1 MTGGVR
7 RGAVVRRVAVR
18 APVVRA
24 GLWAVRGCGLGDGE
38 GRYASVRCGVGAE
51 GLVGIVRRGVVHRV
65 VAVRAPAVR
74 AEAWVTCRPGSA
86 SAEVRRTAVSQLV
99 AGAKRR
105 SLRRPVGGCSL
116 RRGTRD
122 VRGPGRAV
130 AGGELSQGLARCPVA
145 VEVRGPRRRAEGE
158 SWGAQLRTARCPRP
172 VLGRQH
178 AQGQP
183 DRAAVLR
190 EPQRQR
196 YGRGLPG
203 PEIGQCGRGGQGP
216 SVGEGELP
224 GGRQPGEPLEALL
237 VGDHDALVPVAPDAD
252 RRDLVVRRPGVVT
265 LVHRGVPWSGVHG
278 CGRSR
283 VARAPH
289 DLRVTLVGPGV
300 PWSGVHGCGRS
311 SLAHVPHDPWGMA
324 VRPGVPWSGVHGC
337 GRSSLAHVPHDPWGM
352 AVRPGVPWSGVH
364 GCGRSCVAH
373 VPHDLLGPEPSDEAA
388 LKTRR
393 GVDGRP
399 VGVGRAGADKV
410 VREEGGECRT

>member
-1 MTGGVR
+1 MTGGIR
-7 RGAVVRRVAVR
+7 RGVVVRRVAVR
-18 APVVRA
+18 APVVRG
-24 GLWAVRGCGLGDGE
+24 GLWAVRGCGPGDGE
-38 GRYASVRCGVGAE
+38 GWYASVRCGVGAD
-51 GLVGIVRRGVVHRV
+51 GLVGIVRRGVVVRG
-65 VAVRAPAVR
+65 VAVRAPVVR
-74 AEAWVTCRPGSA
+74 EEAWVTCRPGSA
-86 SAEVRRTAVSQLV
+86 SAEVRPTAVRHPV
-99 AGAKRR
+99 AGAKRGT
-105 SLRRPVGGCSL
+105 LGRPVGGCSF

-122 VRGPGRAV
+122 VRGPGRPAV
-130 AGGELSQGLARCPVA
+130 GGELSQGLARCPVA
-145 VEVRGPRRRAEGE
+145 VEARGPRRRAEGE

-224 GGRQPGEPLEALL
+224 GGRQPGETLEALL

-252 RRDLVVRRPGVVT
+252 RRDLVVRRPGVVRVVRT
-265 LVHRGVPWSGVHG
+265 GVPWSGVHG
-278 CGRSR
+278 CGRS
-283 VARAPH
+283 P
-289 DLRVTLVGPGV
+289 
-300 PWSGVHGCGRS
+300 
-311 SLAHVPHDPWGMA
+311 LAHVPHDP
-324 VRPGVPWSGVHGC
+324 R
-337 GRSSLAHVPHDPWGM
+337 GM

-373 VPHDLLGPEPSDEAA
+373 APHDLLGPEPSDEAA

-410 VREEGGECRT
+410 VREEGGERRT